1 MLLPECGPGRVT
13 PAQAHRAV
21 EDGSALLAD
30 VREEDEFQAGHAPAA
45 FFLPLSRLAGGA
57 DLPSRMD
64 GRDLLLICRSGHRS
78 QQAARLLAD
87 RGVTALDVTGGMRA
101 WAAEGLPVQDA
112 RGAAG
117 SVI

>member
-21 EDGSALLAD
+21 EDGCALLAD

-45 FFLPLSRLAGGA
+45 ILLPLSQLAEGTG
-57 DLPSRMD
+57 LPGRED
-64 GRDLLLICRSGHRS
+64 GRDLVLICRSGHRS

-87 RGVTALDVTGGMRA
+87 RGVTAVDVTGGMRA
-101 WAAEGLPVQDA
+101 WAAEGLPVHDA
-112 RGAAG
+112 HGAAG
-117 SVI
+117 TVI